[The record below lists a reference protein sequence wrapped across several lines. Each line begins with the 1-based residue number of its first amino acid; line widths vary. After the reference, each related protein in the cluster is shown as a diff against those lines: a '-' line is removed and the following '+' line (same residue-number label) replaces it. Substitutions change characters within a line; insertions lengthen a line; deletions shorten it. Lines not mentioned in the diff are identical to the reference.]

1 MRYNKVNEAVQR
13 LLELNQTV
21 MWCNN
26 NLEKAMANMDRFLA
40 EYAQPLDDVYIQLDD
55 EEKACVDEYVK

>member
-1 MRYNKVNEAVQR
+1 
-13 LLELNQTV
+13 
-21 MWCNN
+21 
-26 NLEKAMANMDRFLA
+26 MANMDRFLA